1 MKEVYLIRHG
11 ESEANVSEFLDLSP
25 DHYIFDAEL
34 TAKGRKQAKKT
45 SKRLKNVEF
54 NFVICSPLS
63 RAIQTYEIIFSKRFP
78 KLYINPLMR
87 EHVAHSCDIGK
98 QPEELITKFP
108 DIDFSSLNKYW
119 WNNGEEIQ
127 EKKIIYESIEDLN
140 LRVQKFKK
148 LIKNIKEKRVAVIGH
163 GTFFSKIIDY
173 YLDNCEYKVLNF
185 N

>member
-63 RAIQTYEIIFSKRFP
+63 RAIQTYEIIFKQMFF
-78 KLYINPLMR
+78 LYRICYYFF
-87 EHVAHSCDIGK
+87 V
-98 QPEELITKFP
+98 LIIF
-108 DIDFSSLNKYW
+108 
-119 WNNGEEIQ
+119 
-127 EKKIIYESIEDLN
+127 
-140 LRVQKFKK
+140 
-148 LIKNIKEKRVAVIGH
+148 
-163 GTFFSKIIDY
+163 
-173 YLDNCEYKVLNF
+173 YLSMAN
-185 N
+185 